1 MYGTTQTSGEEVDV
15 DPYRS
20 ELQGVHAMMLGLF
33 AFCTFYKISEGHVRL
48 GCDNSNSVRHGKGDW
63 CKVPLSIAHADL
75 IRAIRVIK
83 HKLSIT
89 VDFEHVYGHQDDLL
103 AFEDLPRLAQL
114 NVQMDSN
121 AKRRLIQLY
130 EQPANPRCPSSIA
143 YEGWQCSING
153 IKVTSDP
160 GKAIRRAVFGTKL
173 RAFLV
178 AKHRITP
185 SAFDDIDWDAMEK
198 ATDLFPPLYRL
209 WVSKHASGFFGIGT
223 MMLNWKYWEHSKCP
237 CCQHDRE
244 DKYHLLTCPHE
255 DCAETW
261 QNLLLGLEAWMIE
274 TDTAPAIRDCL
285 LPTLATRNPAQS
297 LAHFSLPMALR
308 AAQAQDKIGW
318 MHTTEGKISKQWQQ
332 IQKAHYRN
340 LNSRRSPTKW
350 AAGLITNLLSVTH
363 SQWLHRCAVEHERD
377 AQGLKMKEGREL
389 TAAITAQLALG
400 VEGLHARDRHY
411 ITRGRDHIFSL
422 PAANKKAWLSGIC
435 IARETYLAS
444 EARDTDSMRACMLH
458 WLAQA

>member
-1 MYGTTQTSGEEVDV
+1 M
-15 DPYRS
+15 
-20 ELQGVHAMMLGLF
+20 
-33 AFCTFYKISEGHVRL
+33 
-48 GCDNSNSVRHGKGDW
+48 
-63 CKVPLSIAHADL
+63 PL
-75 IRAIRVIK
+75 
-83 HKLSIT
+83 
-89 VDFEHVYGHQDDLL
+89 
-103 AFEDLPRLAQL
+103 LP
-114 NVQMDSN
+114 
-121 AKRRLIQLY
+121 
-130 EQPANPRCPSSIA
+130 
-143 YEGWQCSING
+143 
-153 IKVTSDP
+153 
-160 GKAIRRAVFGTKL
+160 
-173 RAFLV
+173 
-178 AKHRITP
+178 
-185 SAFDDIDWDAMEK
+185 
-198 ATDLFPPLYRL
+198 
-209 WVSKHASGFFGIGT
+209 
-223 MMLNWKYWEHSKCP
+223 
-237 CCQHDRE
+237 HDRE

-261 QNLLLGLEAWMIE
+261 QNSLLGLEAWMIE

-285 LPTLATRNPAQS
+285 LPMLATRNPAQS
-297 LAHFSLPMALR
+297 FAHFSLPMALR

-377 AQGLKMKEGREL
+377 AQGLKLKEGQEL
-389 TAAITAQLALG
+389 TAAITAQLALE

-458 WLAQA
+458 WLAQVYHPFSNKTQHNKQRIPIPTLFLTWSPQLVGVFLLRFQPDGLRRTYPPCGGFVALYNRFLPLILPPVGESSVTTYLVRNWFLASLKSASG